1 MNDRTKLMGRCRLN
15 ATQDL
20 IKAHRDEFREL
31 LAAEYED
38 KGIVV
43 AMRNNTIEGKIERLQ
58 KQIDTLQAIA
68 DLG

>member
-1 MNDRTKLMGRCRLN
+1 MTDRNKLMSRCRMN

-20 IKAHRDEFREL
+20 IKAHRDEFRAL

-58 KQIDTLQAIA
+58 KEIDRLQAIA
-68 DLG
+68 ELG

>member
-1 MNDRTKLMGRCRLN
+1 MNDRTKLMSRCRMN

-20 IKAHRDEFREL
+20 IKNHKDEFRSL

-43 AMRNNTIEGKIERLQ
+43 ALRNTTIEGKIERLQ
-58 KQIDTLQAIA
+58 KQIETLQAA
-68 DLG
+68 AELG